1 MSQSKPMAAD
11 HLATTTLSTLPT
23 TSLGPFSL
31 SLLFLDIH
39 RLGSG
44 GAKLSYAVMKK
55 KPKRSCMIYD
65 GAAQCR
71 RVALKLLLFL
81 FQRSA
86 RPPLRETWP
95 LFLFCS
101 IHNRNTRPCDTV
113 VVYEIGKVV
122 V

>member
-55 KPKRSCMIYD
+55 IQEIMHDLRW
-65 GAAQCR
+65 
-71 RVALKLLLFL
+71 
-81 FQRSA
+81 
-86 RPPLRETWP
+86 RPPVPAGRLE
-95 LFLFCS
+95 
-101 IHNRNTRPCDTV
+101 V
-113 VVYEIGKVV
+113 VVIFVPKECAPPSPRNLAIVFILQHP
-122 V
+122 